1 MAELSFKSVGE
12 APSVS
17 QNAENRE
24 TPNPIGLVTPM
35 RISKTQKDIFEMN
48 YDIQDQISDN
58 FRNLILTNHGERLG
72 IQDFGANLSP
82 LLFSLTGG
90 SFEQEVM
97 KRIKSATS
105 KFLPYIELETF
116 EINYDNRDTEK
127 GFATVAMM
135 LSYGVPTLGISGKKI
150 QIVLN
155 AGG

>member
-35 RISKTQKDIFEMN
+35 RISRTQKDIFEMH

-90 SFEQEVM
+90 AFEQEVM
-97 KRIKSATS
+97 KRIKTATS
-105 KFLPYIELETF
+105 RFLPFIELETF

-127 GFATVAMM
+127 GFATVVMM
-135 LSYGVPTLGISGKKI
+135 LSYGVPTLGVSGKKI
-150 QIVLN
+150 QVVLN

>member
-17 QNAENRE
+17 QNAENRDDRA
-24 TPNPIGLVTPM
+24 PIGLVTPM
-35 RISKTQKDIFEMN
+35 RLSTTQKDIFEMN

-58 FRNLILTNHGERLG
+58 LRNLILTNHGERLG
-72 IQDFGANLSP
+72 MQDFGANLTP

-97 KRIKSATS
+97 KRIKAAAS
-105 KFLPYIELETF
+105 KFLPFIDLETF

-127 GFATVAMM
+127 GFATVVM
-135 LSYGVPTLGISGKKI
+135 LVTYGIPTLGVTGKKI
-150 QIVLN
+150 QVVVN

>member
-24 TPNPIGLVTPM
+24 APNPIGLVTPM
-35 RISKTQKDIFEMN
+35 RISKTQKDIFEMH

-72 IQDFGANLSP
+72 IQDFGANLRP

-97 KRIKSATS
+97 KRIKTATS
-105 KFLPYIELETF
+105 RFLPYIDLETF

-127 GFATVAMM
+127 GFATVVMM
-135 LSYGVPTLGISGKKI
+135 LSYGVPTLGVSGKKI
-150 QIVLN
+150 QVVLN

>member
-35 RISKTQKDIFEMN
+35 RISKTQKDIFEMH

-72 IQDFGANLSP
+72 IQDFGANLRP

-90 SFEQEVM
+90 AFEQEVM
-97 KRIKSATS
+97 KRIKTATS
-105 KFLPYIELETF
+105 RFLPFIELETF
-116 EINYDNRDTEK
+116 GINYDNRDTEK
-127 GFATVAMM
+127 GFATVVMM
-135 LSYGVPTLGISGKKI
+135 LSYGVPTLGVSGKKI
-150 QIVLN
+150 QVVLN